1 MGIPVLWSSR
11 HARRVKSHGATK
23 EEEGHAGPVRW
34 ATYRR
39 ATSTSS
45 KVSILQGSTVTGS
58 FNVPGRSRCNRSSR
72 IGSSNRSRV
81 AEAPRRAAALLDGTS
96 GVVRLLPN
104 RLEWISD
111 VAAKARAQVTALTCV
126 TLASACSFS
135 SLSPS
140 RPLLSPSARA
150 VQAATRCSARAQLTA
165 LTVVLLASAAA
176 SALAS
181 APSLHPGCCFYPL
194 LGQRRPHRAARRART
209 ADCPQ
214 GREARRRH
222 RLQLSLHPSQCSRP
236 QLKRRGSHRADS
248 ARAHS

>member
-1 MGIPVLWSSR
+1 MKSHKRTACNWEVSQTKARRGVGIPVLWSSR

-150 VQAATRCSARAQLTA
+150 VQAATRCSARAQLTT

-176 SALAS
+176 SA
-181 APSLHPGCCFYPL
+181 PSLHPGCCFTP
-194 LGQRRPHRAARRART
+194 
-209 ADCPQ
+209 C
-214 GREARRRH
+214 
-222 RLQLSLHPSQCSRP
+222 
-236 QLKRRGSHRADS
+236 
-248 ARAHS
+248 